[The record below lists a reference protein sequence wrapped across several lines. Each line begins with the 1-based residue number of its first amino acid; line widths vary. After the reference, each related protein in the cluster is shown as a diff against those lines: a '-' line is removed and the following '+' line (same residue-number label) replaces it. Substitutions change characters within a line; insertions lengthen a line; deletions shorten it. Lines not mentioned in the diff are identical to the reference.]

1 MTKLTIQE
9 RLRILRDKVR
19 SGELKQGGGL
29 GNEVNYHIFD
39 YDPSDELLVSKE
51 VENIAKSLSTIK
63 VFNIYDIITEILK
76 EKDYL
81 EKSFELE
88 KQKGSDH
95 VNKAIMRALKT
106 DSKDGLIIKKISK
119 SIKKGDTVFVT
130 GIGQSYQIIRAHT
143 LLSNLQSVINDSD
156 NPVIL
161 FYPGSYDRQ
170 TLSLFNTFPAENYYR
185 AFKLVER

>member
-1 MTKLTIQE
+1 MKKSIQD
-9 RLRILRDKVR
+9 RLRDLRSKVR
-19 SGELKQGGGL
+19 SSDLSQGGGL

-39 YDPSDELLVSKE
+39 YDPGDELAVTREVS
-51 VENIAKSLSTIK
+51 NIASSLGNVR
-63 VFNIYDIITEILK
+63 VFNIHDIIIEILK
-76 EKDYL
+76 EKNYL

-88 KQKGSDH
+88 QKKGSDF
-95 VNKAIMRALKT
+95 VNKAIMRTLKT
-106 DSKDGLIIKKISK
+106 DSKQGLIVEKIAGSV
-119 SIKKGDTVFVT
+119 KKGDIIFLT

-143 LLSNLQSVINDSD
+143 LLSNLQSVINDTE

-170 TLSLFNTFPAENYYR
+170 PLSLFNVFPAENYYR